1 MPPRITKEELAQ
13 RVKNAWQ
20 PGDTQAMIGKRLG
33 MSASSIG
40 GVYHR
45 NPEMRTTHPVSGS
58 FHKAK
63 PTTPQ
68 ARNTFEQRAARLDAL
83 RAVRTAPAIEVMEA
97 PGQYTLTTLPANGCK
112 WPHGDKLITFC
123 GCTRAE
129 GKSYCAD
136 HQRRAYQVRMV

>member
-1 MPPRITKEELAQ
+1 MPRITKEELAQ
-13 RVKNAWQ
+13 RVKNAWK

-45 NPEMRTTHPVSGS
+45 NPEMRVTHPVSGNFRNTPS
-58 FHKAK
+58 SN
-63 PTTPQ
+63 PPQ

-83 RAVRTAPAIEVMEA
+83 RAVRNAPAIEVMEA
-97 PGQYTLTTLPANGCK
+97 PGEYTLTTLPDNGCK

-123 GCTRAE
+123 GCTTE
-129 GKSYCAD
+129 PGKSYCLQ
-136 HQRRAYQVRMV
+136 HQKRAYQVRMV